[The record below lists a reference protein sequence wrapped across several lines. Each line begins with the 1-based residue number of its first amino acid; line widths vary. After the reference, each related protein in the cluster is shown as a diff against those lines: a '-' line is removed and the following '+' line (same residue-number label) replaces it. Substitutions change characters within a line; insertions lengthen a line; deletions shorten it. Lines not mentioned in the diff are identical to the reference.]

1 MNPIVIIIAEV
12 SVIIH
17 DASPKKTPTNKL
29 KNDGV
34 SCLMANFVNL
44 FILFRNICLKKNKIT
59 QKTEL

>member
-12 SVIIH
+12 SVIKH

-44 FILFRNICLKKNKIT
+44 LYKWKKYKIIILGKKKI
-59 QKTEL
+59 